1 MDQTTDRHNRHLGDV
16 GETPD
21 GAAPRLDP
29 VACYRALTARD
40 ARFDGRFFVGVTS
53 TGIYCRPT
61 CPAPS
66 AKFANCRFFRS
77 AAAAREAGFRPCLRC
92 RPETAPEIGTP
103 ETGAWAGTSNTVRRG
118 LALIAEGALDDER
131 HSIAHLASRLGL
143 GERQLRRLFQEHLGA
158 SPIAVAQTRRIHLAK
173 QLIHE
178 TRLPMAEIA
187 LAAGFGSVRRFNET
201 FQALYQRPPSS
212 LRRKNQMALSAGSV
226 AVSGVVVRLP
236 YRPPYDWPFMLSYL
250 AARAI
255 PGIEVVSGERYL
267 RTVEIDGEVGSIEV
281 AHDPASCCLGATLRF
296 PCVKA
301 LPTLIARIKRVFDL
315 GADLGLIG
323 QHLAQDAILAPLIAK
338 RPGLRAPGGWDGFE
352 LAIRAVLGQQV
363 TVTAG
368 RQLAARLSAICGSEI
383 PASAQHDGAL
393 TRVFP
398 SAAQVAGADL
408 SSLGMPGARKRT
420 LITLAE
426 AALRDPDLFR
436 AAADIDATID
446 RLRAIKGIGDWTAHY
461 IALRVVREPDAFP
474 ASDIGILRGATPPGG
489 VRPTPQAL
497 LKMAQAWRPWRAYA
511 AQHLWAEDEARI
523 METSHG

>member
-1 MDQTTDRHNRHLGDV
+1 MS
-16 GETPD
+16 
-21 GAAPRLDP
+21 LDP
-29 VACYRALTARD
+29 QACYRALKARD
-40 ARFDGRFFVGVTS
+40 SRFDGRFFVGVTS
-53 TGIYCRPT
+53 TGIYCRPI

-66 AKFANCRFFRS
+66 AKFANCRFFGS

-92 RPETAPEIGTP
+92 RPETAPEIG
-103 ETGAWAGTSNTVRRG
+103 AWSGTSNTVRRG

-131 HSIAHLASRLGL
+131 HGVEHLATRLGV

-187 LAAGFGSVRRFNET
+187 MAAGFGSVRRFNET
-201 FQALYQRPPSS
+201 FQALFHRPPSA
-212 LRRKNQMALSAGSV
+212 LRRKSQSALAAGS
-226 AVSGVVVRLP
+226 AAASGVVVKLP

-255 PGIEVVSGERYL
+255 PGIEMVLAERYL
-267 RTVEIDGEVGSIEV
+267 RAVEIDGAVGCVEI
-281 AHDPASCCLGATLRF
+281 AHDAAANSLTATIRF

-315 GADLGLIG
+315 GADVGLIG
-323 QHLAQDAILAPLIAK
+323 QHLAQDPILAPLIAA

-352 LAIRAVLGQQV
+352 LAIRAILGQQV

-368 RQLAARLSAICGSEI
+368 RQLAARLTAICGTEL
-383 PASAQHDGAL
+383 PANSQHVEGIA
-393 TRVFP
+393 RVFP
-398 SAAQVAGADL
+398 NAAQVAAADL
-408 SSLGMPGARKRT
+408 TALGMPGARKQT
-420 LITLAE
+420 LFALAE

-436 AAADIDATID
+436 AAGDIDATIAK
-446 RLRAIKGIGDWTAHY
+446 LRAIKGIGDWTAHY

-489 VRPTPQAL
+489 TRPTPQAL
-497 LKMAQAWRPWRAYA
+497 LQMAEQWRPWRAYA
-511 AQHLWAEDEARI
+511 AQHLWAADESFIASK
-523 METSHG
+523 THG